1 VREIAESFRVG
12 LGLAWLLAEWVALHV
27 ALGALAL
34 ARVALLVVRPR
45 PPRPD

>member
-12 LGLAWLLAEWVALHV
+12 LDLGWLFVMWTALHIAV
-27 ALGALAL
+27 GALAL